1 MKTLMAYRNTLKR
14 VFLQPHKKFVVGQR
28 RPNGDNW
35 HNGRITPLMMQYRK
49 KKHYGTFGKMVA
61 VRKIILKRKSCKTSY
76 IYCQKKCLGW
86 LILHCFVQLSRLGNK
101 IKLVYSDTAKKN
113 AWKQHYQSLLNVEFP
128 WDETLL
134 SHIEPSIGP
143 APFITANMVLHWDRK

>member
-49 KKHYGTFGKMVA
+49 KEHYGTFGKVVA
-61 VRKIILKRKSCKTSY
+61 VRKIILKPKVAKQA
-76 IYCQKKCLGW
+76 I
-86 LILHCFVQLSRLGNK
+86 F
-101 IKLVYSDTAKKN
+101 TAKR
-113 AWKQHYQSLLNVEFP
+113 NVL
-128 WDETLL
+128 D
-134 SHIEPSIGP
+134 
-143 APFITANMVLHWDRK
+143 D